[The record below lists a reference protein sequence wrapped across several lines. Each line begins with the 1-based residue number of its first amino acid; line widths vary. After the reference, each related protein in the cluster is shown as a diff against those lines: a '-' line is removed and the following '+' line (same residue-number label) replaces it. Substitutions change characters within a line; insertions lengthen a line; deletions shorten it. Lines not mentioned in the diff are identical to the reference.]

1 VTGSHRNHQLD
12 RLVDRGWV
20 EVKPFRSK
28 NTTRERGAGERPV
41 SVGAHPDH
49 AENGNSLA
57 LSQPRGKLGGDNERE
72 RETKVTISAIE
83 AEGLVK
89 TFGKVRALDGIDMVA
104 REGTVFGLL
113 GPNGAGKTTA
123 IRVLS
128 TLLRPDAGRA
138 SVGGYDVVR
147 QPKQVRRLIGLTG
160 QYAAVDEL
168 LSGHENLYM
177 IGRLLGLRA
186 PQARARAAELL
197 EAFDLADAASK
208 LAKAYSGGMRRRL
221 DLAAS
226 LVGRP
231 RFLYLDEP
239 TTGLDPKSRLALW
252 GMIRGLVADGAT
264 VLLTTQYLE
273 EADRLADEIVVIDHG
288 RVIAAGTPEQLKTRV
303 GGQVLQARP
312 ADPSDLAATERI
324 LAAFAGG
331 EDDIYTDGQLVTVTV
346 DDRSAL
352 GQVVRRLDDAGIV
365 VDDLSLRRP
374 SLDEVFLAV
383 TGHLTQ
389 DESEPDH
396 DPQRSRT

>member
-1 VTGSHRNHQLD
+1 MT
-12 RLVDRGWV
+12 
-20 EVKPFRSK
+20 
-28 NTTRERGAGERPV
+28 
-41 SVGAHPDH
+41 
-49 AENGNSLA
+49 
-57 LSQPRGKLGGDNERE
+57 
-72 RETKVTISAIE
+72 SAIE

-89 TFGKVRALDGIDMVA
+89 TFGKVRAVDGIDMVA

-128 TLLRPDAGRA
+128 TLLKPDSGRA

-147 QPKQVRRLIGLTG
+147 QPAEVRRLIGLTG

-168 LSGHENLYM
+168 LSGQENLYM
-177 IGRLLGLRA
+177 LGRLLGFTA
-186 PQARARAAELL
+186 PDARARATELL
-197 EAFDLADAASK
+197 DVFDLADAGTK
-208 LAKAYSGGMRRRL
+208 LVKTYSGGMRRRL

-239 TTGLDPKSRLALW
+239 TTGLDPKSRIELW
-252 GMIRGLVADGAT
+252 SMIRELVGGGTT

-288 RVIAAGTPEQLKTRV
+288 RVIAAGTPKQLKTRV
-303 GGQVLQARP
+303 GGQVLQATALDP
-312 ADPSDLAATERI
+312 ADLPGTERI
-324 LAAFAGG
+324 LGEFAAGDEG
-331 EDDIYTDGQLVTVTV
+331 TYVDGQTVNVTI
-346 DDRSAL
+346 DDQSAL

-365 VDDLSLRRP
+365 VDELSLRRP

-383 TGHLTQ
+383 TGHLAE
-389 DESEPDH
+389 DE
-396 DPQRSRT
+396 PQTEDDRERSKA

>member
-1 VTGSHRNHQLD
+1 MT
-12 RLVDRGWV
+12 
-20 EVKPFRSK
+20 
-28 NTTRERGAGERPV
+28 
-41 SVGAHPDH
+41 
-49 AENGNSLA
+49 
-57 LSQPRGKLGGDNERE
+57 
-72 RETKVTISAIE
+72 SAIE
-83 AEGLVK
+83 VEGLVK
-89 TFGKVRALDGIDMVA
+89 RFGKVTALDGIDLVA
-104 REGTVFGLL
+104 GQSTVFSLL

-123 IRVLS
+123 IRILS
-128 TLLRPDAGRA
+128 TLLVPDAGRA

-147 QPKQVRRLIGLTG
+147 QPKAVRRLIGLTG

-288 RVIAAGTPEQLKTRV
+288 RVIAAGTPEQLKTRI

-312 ADPSDLAATERI
+312 ADPADLPETEMI
-324 LAAFAGG
+324 LAAYADG
-331 EDDIYTDGQLVTVTV
+331 DDGTHTDGQVVSISI

-352 GQVVRRLDDAGIV
+352 GRVVRRLDEEGIAI
-365 VDDLSLRRP
+365 DDLSLRRP

-383 TGHLTQ
+383 TGPLA
-389 DESEPDH
+389 EPDPPTDEAQH
-396 DPQRSRT
+396 ESNERSRA